1 MILTVHGFDFLVE
14 KDSQISGFYG
24 VQDQFCASFHMIVFS
39 VSPITTEMQVF
50 YLIRV
55 IGTCVIHVQ

>member
-24 VQDQFCASFHMIVFS
+24 VQDQFRASFHMIVFS

-55 IGTCVIHVQ
+55 M